1 MMYEKTAAT
10 IVAEIDAVLKR
21 LDDSLSLIHI

>member
-1 MMYEKTAAT
+1 MIYEKTAAT

-21 LDDSLSLIHI
+21 LDDSQIEAFI